1 MISRSIVV
9 LQIWVARQNHQLRY
23 LDMFWTFFPMDNLEK
38 KRHLQC
44 SRSWQFH
51 SNFLRKKKR
60 SGAFSGFPRL
70 SILHQLSMLMVANDP
85 HFSQRNK
92 RCLRRAHQLRG
103 TAGMDFCCWHRD
115 VKNDWN
121 EECDNIFKHGVL
133 NYGKCDVF
141 RYGSLEKVGTIVF
154 LARNDSVWEV
164 LRLFLSWLCFG
175 DVQHGYDFS
184 IDVSSEVHSEPK
196 KNNSHCRCVF
206 FPFGFCWAPRSKNS
220 ETPRFF
226 LNGWV
231 GFLICFSCVCWF
243 AMEHVRVS
251 KPFW

>member
-1 MISRSIVV
+1 MISRSIVF
-9 LQIWVARQNHQLRY
+9 LQIWVAKQNLQLRY

-51 SNFLRKKKR
+51 SSFLRKKKR

-184 IDVSSEVHSEPK
+184 IDVSSEVHPEPK
-196 KNNSHCRCVF
+196 KATLSADVCSFLLVF
-206 FPFGFCWAPRSKNS
+206 VESPAQKTVKQTLSFSEGELVFWYVSVVYFGLP
-220 ETPRFF
+220 
-226 LNGWV
+226 
-231 GFLICFSCVCWF
+231 
-243 AMEHVRVS
+243 
-251 KPFW
+251 

>member
-1 MISRSIVV
+1 
-9 LQIWVARQNHQLRY
+9 
-23 LDMFWTFFPMDNLEK
+23 
-38 KRHLQC
+38 
-44 SRSWQFH
+44 
-51 SNFLRKKKR
+51 
-60 SGAFSGFPRL
+60 
-70 SILHQLSMLMVANDP
+70 MLMVANDP
-85 HFSQRNK
+85 HFSQWNK

-196 KNNSHCRCVF
+196 KQLSLQMCVLSFWGFVEPPLKKRWKKNCF
-206 FPFGFCWAPRSKNS
+206 FS
-220 ETPRFF
+220 EGELVFWF
-226 LNGWV
+226 L
-231 GFLICFSCVCWF
+231 FSCVFWF
-243 AMEHVRVS
+243 AIGHVRVS